1 MKNLIKALQIESLE
15 RYNSFSKN
23 LHEEKSTES
32 ILSKWFYTD
41 LIPSTSKR
49 REWKDKKELI
59 DYLLDRYIKRGN
71 KSLEETIKE
80 VNTINEAREVESIT
94 INVEWK
100 RSHMWGNNP
109 SAEAIVKYKDGLHE
123 SFFSGSIGG
132 CGYDK
137 GSTAVAECINQIDG
151 LLKPLYKIKDKN
163 VNANNRELLGYGS
176 GYGILPYIEGGVG
189 TSCYPRIF
197 EKAKYEF
204 KHVSGGKS
212 FDVYTITKIK

>member
-1 MKNLIKALQIESLE
+1 MKNLIKALQLESLE

-32 ILSKWFYTD
+32 ILSKWIYTD
-41 LIPSTSKR
+41 LIPSTSKK

-59 DYLLDRYIKRGN
+59 EYLLDRYIKRGN

-80 VNTINEAREVESIT
+80 VNTINEAGEVESIT

-100 RSHMWGNNP
+100 RSQIWGRNP

-123 SFFSGSIGG
+123 SFVSGSIGG

-137 GSTAVAECINQIDG
+137 GSTAIAKCINQING

-204 KHVSGGKS
+204 KHVSGEKS